1 MKNSNLN
8 IRLDNIDESKIA
20 GVIQQIKYD
29 VDQSMLISGL
39 TGRHRSEEWYRQ
51 YTSLLETRVIIAE
64 QKPENWFKRFF
75 KEVCFVKP

>member
-29 VDQSMLISGL
+29 VDRDMLSSDL
-39 TGRHRSEEWYRQ
+39 TGKWRSDEWHRQ
-51 YTSLLETRVIIAE
+51 YTVLLEKRVIINA
-64 QKPENWFKRFF
+64 QKKEHWFKRFF
-75 KEVCFVKP
+75 REVCFIKC